1 MQKKID
7 LKKITI
13 ASIIIAAVI
22 IMIVIIR
29 SCGTSGN
36 QQFEFAK
43 ATIGRVKRTISVT
56 GVIEVKESQRV
67 LSKMSGIVNR
77 VYVDFNDAVRRG
89 QILATIDSIE
99 IDQKLMKLA
108 SQLESVNLELDIARE
123 ELAGKKS
130 LFKENLI
137 SKTAMQKAELD
148 YKSVMMK
155 HKQVQLDYN
164 LALKQKDN
172 TRIASPLSGI
182 VISRE
187 IDENIP
193 TDITKTL
200 FVVAPSLRDM
210 RLLIS
215 VDESDIGIIRKDQ
228 VVNFTVSAYPD
239 EKFEG
244 KIGQIRINPIPKG
257 GLVSYQSIVV
267 CDNNRM
273 LLKPGMTATAT
284 IVVNDKDKTLCVPNQ
299 AFYVSPIDMEYE
311 SGKKFLWVK
320 TNRLVNGLPMTRIEV
335 ETGIRGDLF
344 TEVTKNLKAGDEV
357 LVKVTKKDSNGS
369 K

>member
-7 LKKITI
+7 VKKIII
-13 ASIIIAAVI
+13 ASILIVVV
-22 IMIVIIR
+22 IVIIIIVR
-29 SCGTSGN
+29 SCGSSRGKD
-36 QQFEFAK
+36 FEFSK

-56 GVIEVKESQRV
+56 GVIEVSDSQRV

-77 VYVDFNDAVRRG
+77 VLIDFNDSVRKG
-89 QILATIDSIE
+89 QTLATIDSIE

-108 SQLESVNLELDIARE
+108 SQLESVNLELDIAKE
-123 ELAGKKS
+123 DLAGKKS

-164 LALKQKDN
+164 LALSQKEY
-172 TRIASPLSGI
+172 TRIASPMNGI

-187 IDENIP
+187 IENNMP
-193 TDITKTL
+193 TDIARTL
-200 FVVAPSLRDM
+200 FVVAPSLRNM
-210 RLLIS
+210 RLIIS

-257 GLVSYQSIVV
+257 GLVSYQSLVV
-267 CDNNRM
+267 CDNNKI

-299 AFYVSPIDMEYE
+299 AFFVSPIDMEYE
-311 SGKKFLWVK
+311 SGKKFVWVK
-320 TNRLVNGLPMTRIEV
+320 TNKLVNGLPMTRIEV

-357 LVKVTKKDSNGS
+357 LVKVTKKDKDGT

>member
-7 LKKITI
+7 AKKIII
-13 ASIIIAAVI
+13 ASILIAVVI
-22 IMIVIIR
+22 IIVIIIR
-29 SCGTSGN
+29 SCGSSSARDFDFT
-36 QQFEFAK
+36 K
-43 ATIGRVKRTISVT
+43 ASIGRVKRTISVT
-56 GVIEVKESQRV
+56 GVIEVTDSQRV

-77 VYVDFNDAVRRG
+77 VFADFNDSVKKG
-89 QILATIDSIE
+89 QTLATIDSIE

-123 ELAGKKS
+123 ELTGKKS

-148 YKSVMMK
+148 YKSVTMK

-164 LALKQKDN
+164 LALKQKEN
-172 TRIASPLSGI
+172 TRITSPLTGI

-187 IDENIP
+187 IEDNIP
-193 TDITKTL
+193 ADITKTL
-200 FVVAPSLRDM
+200 FVVAPSLRNM
-210 RLLIS
+210 KLIIS

-228 VVNFTVSAYPD
+228 VVYFTVSAYPD

-257 GLVSYQSIVV
+257 GLVSYQSLVV
-267 CDNNRM
+267 CDNNKM

-284 IVVNDKDKTLCVPNQ
+284 IVVNDKEKTLCVPNQ

-311 SGKKFLWVK
+311 TGKKFLWVK
-320 TNRLVNGLPMTRIEV
+320 TDKLINGLPMRRIEV
-335 ETGIRGDLF
+335 ETGIRGDIL

-357 LVKVTKKDSNGS
+357 LVKVTKKDKDGAR
-369 K
+369 